1 MDTPVI
7 RVLVVDAHPVIR
19 GVVRLACEGTED
31 LELVAE
37 AAEAGEALNAVTALS
52 PHVVVLD
59 LDLPGDGGRDTLT
72 RLKEAHYPGSV
83 LALSERSDGAAV
95 LDALKLG
102 VQSYLLKGAALRTL
116 ADAVRRTA
124 AGERLIDPDLE
135 QGAVLE
141 LGRFARK
148 AREGSETAA
157 LLTAREQQ
165 ILEHIS
171 EGLTMHQI
179 GTRLGISPRTV
190 ETHVAKLY
198 RKLGVRTRV
207 QAVARAAT
215 LGLIDLR

>member
-72 RLKEAHYPGSV
+72 RLKEAHYPGRV

-102 VQSYLLKGAALRTL
+102 VQSYLLKGTALRTL

-157 LLTAREQQ
+157 LLTVREQQ

>member
-1 MDTPVI
+1 MDTPTI

-19 GVVRLACEGTED
+19 GVARLACEGSKD

-37 AAEAGEALNAVTALS
+37 AADAGEALNAVTALS
-52 PHVVVLD
+52 PHVVILD
-59 LDLPGDGGRDTLT
+59 LDLPDDGGRNVMA
-72 RLKEAHYPGSV
+72 RLKEARYPGAV
-83 LALSERSDGAAV
+83 LALSDRSDGAAV
-95 LDALKLG
+95 LEALKLG
-102 VQSYLLKGAALRTL
+102 VQSYLIKGIALRAL

-135 QGAVLE
+135 QGAVME

-148 AREGSETAA
+148 AREGSETASM
-157 LLTAREQQ
+157 LTHRERE
-165 ILEHIS
+165 ILGYIS
-171 EGLTMHQI
+171 EGFTMHQI

-198 RKLGVRTRV
+198 RKLGARTRV

>member
-1 MDTPVI
+1 MDTPMI
-7 RVLVVDAHPVIR
+7 RVLVVDVHPVIR
-19 GVVRLACEGTED
+19 GVARLACAGSDD

-37 AAEAGEALNAVTALS
+37 AVDAGEALIAVTALS
-52 PHVVVLD
+52 PHVVILD
-59 LDLPGDGGRDTLT
+59 LDLPDDGGRDTME
-72 RLKEAHYPGSV
+72 RLNEARYPGAV
-83 LALSERSDGAAV
+83 LAMSDRSDGAAV
-95 LDALKLG
+95 LEALKLG
-102 VQSYLLKGAALRTL
+102 VQSYLIKGTALRAL

-135 QGAVLE
+135 QGAVME

-157 LLTAREQQ
+157 KLTQREHE
-165 ILEHIS
+165 ILGYIS

-190 ETHVAKLY
+190 ETHVSKLY

-207 QAVARAAT
+207 QAVRRAAN

>member
-19 GVVRLACEGTED
+19 GVARLACEGTED

-59 LDLPGDGGRDTLT
+59 LDLPGDGGRDTLA
-72 RLKEAHYPGSV
+72 RLKEAHYPGRV

-102 VQSYLLKGAALRTL
+102 VQSYLLKGTALRTL

-157 LLTAREQQ
+157 LLTVREQQ

>member
-1 MDTPVI
+1 MVAPVI

-19 GVVRLACEGTED
+19 GVARLACEGSED

-37 AAEAGEALNAVTALS
+37 AAEPGEALNAVTALS

-59 LDLPGDGGRDTLT
+59 LDLPDEGGRDTLS
-72 RLKEAHYPGSV
+72 RLKEARYPGTV

-102 VQSYLLKGAALRTL
+102 VHSYLLKGTALRNL

-135 QGAVLE
+135 QGAVME

-148 AREGSETAA
+148 AREGSEKAA
-157 LLTAREQQ
+157 LLTVREQQ

-171 EGLTMHQI
+171 EGMTMHQI

-215 LGLIDLR
+215 LGLIELR

>member
-1 MDTPVI
+1 MDTPTI
-7 RVLVVDAHPVIR
+7 RVLMVDAHPVIR
-19 GVVRLACEGTED
+19 GVARLACEGSED
-31 LELVAE
+31 LELVGE
-37 AAEAGEALNAVTALS
+37 AADAGEALNAATALS
-52 PHVVVLD
+52 PHVVILD
-59 LDLPGDGGRDTLT
+59 LDLPDDGGRDTLA
-72 RLKEAHYPGSV
+72 RLKEARYPGAI

-102 VQSYLLKGAALRTL
+102 VQSYLLKGTALHTL

-124 AGERLIDPDLE
+124 GGERLIDPDLE
-135 QGAVLE
+135 QGAVME

-148 AREGSETAA
+148 VRQGSVAA
-157 LLTAREQQ
+157 TMLTQREQQ
-165 ILEHIS
+165 ILGFLS

-215 LGLIDLR
+215 LGLIDLT

>member
-1 MDTPVI
+1 MDTPMI
-7 RVLVVDAHPVIR
+7 RVLVVDVHPVIR
-19 GVVRLACEGTED
+19 GVARLACAGSDD

-37 AAEAGEALNAVTALS
+37 AVDAGEALIAVTALS
-52 PHVVVLD
+52 PHVVILD
-59 LDLPGDGGRDTLT
+59 LDLPDDGGRDTME
-72 RLKEAHYPGSV
+72 RLNEARYPGAV
-83 LALSERSDGAAV
+83 LAMSDRSDGAAV
-95 LDALKLG
+95 LEALKLG
-102 VQSYLLKGAALRTL
+102 VQSYLIKGTALRAL
-116 ADAVRRTA
+116 A

-135 QGAVLE
+135 QGAVME

-157 LLTAREQQ
+157 KLTQREHE
-165 ILEHIS
+165 ILGYIS

-190 ETHVAKLY
+190 ETHVSKLY

-207 QAVARAAT
+207 QAVRRAAN

>member
-19 GVVRLACEGTED
+19 GVARLACEGTED

-59 LDLPGDGGRDTLT
+59 LDLPGDGGRDTLA
-72 RLKEAHYPGSV
+72 RLKEAQYPGRV

-102 VQSYLLKGAALRTL
+102 VQSYLLKATALRTL

-157 LLTAREQQ
+157 LLTVREQQ
-165 ILEHIS
+165 ILEQIS

>member
-1 MDTPVI
+1 MDTPAI

-19 GVVRLACEGTED
+19 GVARLACEGSED

-37 AAEAGEALNAVTALS
+37 ASDSDEALNAVTALS
-52 PHVVVLD
+52 PHVVILD
-59 LDLPGDGGRDTLT
+59 LDLPKHGGRDTLA
-72 RLKEAHYPGSV
+72 RLKEARYPGAV
-83 LALSERSDGAAV
+83 LALSDRSDGTAV
-95 LDALKLG
+95 LEALKLG
-102 VQSYLLKGAALRTL
+102 AQSYLIKGPALRSL

-124 AGERLIDPDLE
+124 AGERLIDPELE
-135 QGAVLE
+135 QGAVIE
-141 LGRFARK
+141 LGRFARQ

-157 LLTAREQQ
+157 MLTQREQE
-165 ILEHIS
+165 ILGHIS

-207 QAVARAAT
+207 QAVRRAAT

>member
-1 MDTPVI
+1 MDTPTI

-19 GVVRLACEGTED
+19 GVARLACEGSKD

-37 AAEAGEALNAVTALS
+37 AADAGEALNAVTALS
-52 PHVVVLD
+52 PHVVILD
-59 LDLPGDGGRDTLT
+59 LDLPDDGGRNVMA
-72 RLKEAHYPGSV
+72 RLKEARYPGAV
-83 LALSERSDGAAV
+83 IALSDRSDGAAV
-95 LDALKLG
+95 LEALKLG
-102 VQSYLLKGAALRTL
+102 VQSYLIKGTALRAL

-135 QGAVLE
+135 QGAVME

-148 AREGSETAA
+148 AREGSETASM
-157 LLTAREQQ
+157 LTHRERE
-165 ILEHIS
+165 ILGHIS

-198 RKLGVRTRV
+198 RKLGARTRV